1 MIIIIIIIIKLTYPI
16 NKYYIHLVGKYAFS
30 LANLFSHQS
39 LTHWQK
45 NSKKGSLI
53 FILSVIVACFCK
65 ATEVNT
71 RPKLL
76 CCLG

>member
-1 MIIIIIIIIKLTYPI
+1 MIIIIIIIKLTYPI
-16 NKYYIHLVGKYAFS
+16 NKYYIQLVGKYAFS

-39 LTHWQK
+39 LAHAQK

-53 FILSVIVACFCK
+53 FILSFIVACFSK

-76 CCLG
+76 CYVG